1 MELKDKVTAV
11 KGVGP
16 KMEEKLGRL
25 GIHTVEDLISYFPRK
40 YQDWTNITPMDALD
54 TEDEHVVYGRI
65 VDVREVRPRPRLSII
80 TVVLTDGRGAV
91 NLTYFNQPWKRQ
103 AFDRG
108 QGILA
113 YGKVEY
119 VYGKYQMSN
128 AETISA
134 RPEEIQSLKKLVPVY
149 PLTEGIRLQQM
160 QKMIAYALQH
170 MDTIEENLPSQV
182 RMKYHLMERKEAVYA
197 MHFPRSWEEQKRARY
212 RLAFEELFF
221 MQAGIWLLRKKR
233 EQGHT
238 GIKCS
243 PDGKLMLS
251 VMKNIPFELTDDQKQ
266 VLVDIESDMEGLVPM
281 QRLIQGD
288 VGSGKTVIAALALAK
303 IVENGYQGAL
313 MAPTEILAAQH
324 YKTLSE
330 LYDGTGIRTELLTG
344 QTRASDKKEILS
356 RLASGKIDILVGTH
370 SLIEDP
376 VEFAHLG
383 MVVTDEQH
391 RFGVKQR
398 ERLETKG
405 DNPHILVMTATPIP
419 RTMALSV
426 YGDLDVSSIRH
437 LPPGRQPVGT
447 YAVGRNMLARIYR
460 FMKKEMNMG
469 HQVYVVCPLVE
480 ESEKADLAAA
490 VSVYEELRTKQFPE
504 FCLGLVHGQMKAR
517 EKDEVMEAFVQGKI
531 QMLVATSV
539 IEVGVNV
546 PNATIMFIYGADRFG
561 LSQLHQLRGRV
572 GRGKAKS
579 YCILY
584 SDNTSE
590 AAEFRLSL
598 MTKIQDG
605 FTLAEKDLLLRGS
618 GEFFGTRQH
627 GMDDLKVANV
637 IRDLPILEEAR
648 KAAREEISHG
658 LDVKEELARRF
669 HGEFFSRIY
678 H

>member
-103 AFDRG
+103 AFDRR

-170 MDTIEENLPSQV
+170 MDTIEENLPSRV

-330 LYDGTGIRTELLTG
+330 LYDGTGIRTELLIG
-344 QTRASDKKEILS
+344 QTRASEKKEILS
-356 RLASGKIDILVGTH
+356 RLASGEIDILVGTH

-447 YAVGRNMLARIYR
+447 YAVGRNMQIGRAS
-460 FMKKEMNMG
+460 
-469 HQVYVVCPLVE
+469 C
-480 ESEKADLAAA
+480 
-490 VSVYEELRTKQFPE
+490 
-504 FCLGLVHGQMKAR
+504 R
-517 EKDEVMEAFVQGKI
+517 E
-531 QMLVATSV
+531 
-539 IEVGVNV
+539 
-546 PNATIMFIYGADRFG
+546 
-561 LSQLHQLRGRV
+561 RV
-572 GRGKAKS
+572 
-579 YCILY
+579 
-584 SDNTSE
+584 
-590 AAEFRLSL
+590 
-598 MTKIQDG
+598 
-605 FTLAEKDLLLRGS
+605 
-618 GEFFGTRQH
+618 
-627 GMDDLKVANV
+627 
-637 IRDLPILEEAR
+637 
-648 KAAREEISHG
+648 
-658 LDVKEELARRF
+658 
-669 HGEFFSRIY
+669 
-678 H
+678 

>member
-1 MELKDKVTAV
+1 
-11 KGVGP
+11 
-16 KMEEKLGRL
+16 
-25 GIHTVEDLISYFPRK
+25 
-40 YQDWTNITPMDALD
+40 
-54 TEDEHVVYGRI
+54 
-65 VDVREVRPRPRLSII
+65 
-80 TVVLTDGRGAV
+80 
-91 NLTYFNQPWKRQ
+91 
-103 AFDRG
+103 
-108 QGILA
+108 
-113 YGKVEY
+113 
-119 VYGKYQMSN
+119 
-128 AETISA
+128 
-134 RPEEIQSLKKLVPVY
+134 
-149 PLTEGIRLQQM
+149 
-160 QKMIAYALQH
+160 
-170 MDTIEENLPSQV
+170 
-182 RMKYHLMERKEAVYA
+182 
-197 MHFPRSWEEQKRARY
+197 
-212 RLAFEELFF
+212 

-233 EQGHT
+233 KQGHT

-330 LYDGTGIRTELLTG
+330 LYDETGIRTELLTG
-344 QTRASDKKEILS
+344 QTRASEKKEILS
-356 RLASGKIDILVGTH
+356 RLASGEIDILVGTH

-376 VEFAHLG
+376 VEFTHLG
-383 MVVTDEQH
+383 LVVTDEQH

>member
-80 TVVLTDGRGAV
+80 TVVFTDGRGAV

-108 QGILA
+108 QEILA

-170 MDTIEENLPSQV
+170 MDTIEENLPSRV

-243 PDGKLMLS
+243 PDGKLMLL

-288 VGSGKTVIAALALAK
+288 VGSGKQSLLHLHWQK
-303 IVENGYQGAL
+303 L
-313 MAPTEILAAQH
+313 L
-324 YKTLSE
+324 KT
-330 LYDGTGIRTELLTG
+330 DIRE
-344 QTRASDKKEILS
+344 
-356 RLASGKIDILVGTH
+356 H
-370 SLIEDP
+370 
-376 VEFAHLG
+376 
-383 MVVTDEQH
+383 
-391 RFGVKQR
+391 
-398 ERLETKG
+398 
-405 DNPHILVMTATPIP
+405 
-419 RTMALSV
+419 
-426 YGDLDVSSIRH
+426 
-437 LPPGRQPVGT
+437 
-447 YAVGRNMLARIYR
+447 
-460 FMKKEMNMG
+460 
-469 HQVYVVCPLVE
+469 
-480 ESEKADLAAA
+480 
-490 VSVYEELRTKQFPE
+490 
-504 FCLGLVHGQMKAR
+504 
-517 EKDEVMEAFVQGKI
+517 
-531 QMLVATSV
+531 
-539 IEVGVNV
+539 
-546 PNATIMFIYGADRFG
+546 
-561 LSQLHQLRGRV
+561 
-572 GRGKAKS
+572 
-579 YCILY
+579 
-584 SDNTSE
+584 
-590 AAEFRLSL
+590 
-598 MTKIQDG
+598 
-605 FTLAEKDLLLRGS
+605 
-618 GEFFGTRQH
+618 
-627 GMDDLKVANV
+627 
-637 IRDLPILEEAR
+637 
-648 KAAREEISHG
+648 
-658 LDVKEELARRF
+658 
-669 HGEFFSRIY
+669 
-678 H
+678 